1 VSGRIA
7 HAVQARVLPLATA
20 GTSASMAAAGANVD
34 CGDVTEL
41 CAVFVNIVG

>member
-1 VSGRIA
+1 
-7 HAVQARVLPLATA
+7 
-20 GTSASMAAAGANVD
+20 MAAGANVD